1 MIQHM
6 VKAKR
11 KRKRKTVN
19 CSWGHCCHCLDALR
33 PDTTES
39 HEQMK
44 KKEQY
49 QSTNNTSLSVTIVS
63 NE

>member
-1 MIQHM
+1 M
-6 VKAKR
+6 
-11 KRKRKTVN
+11 
-19 CSWGHCCHCLDALR
+19 GALLPLSR
-33 PDTTES
+33 RITSRHDRITRANE
-39 HEQMK
+39 